1 MAAKLQQKCVVT
13 ENGKLAVIKDSE
25 VWGCCVF
32 NTIDEAVHY
41 AQIWCGRMIEGRPAY
56 ILKDWI
62 EGINISQTKDECIVT
77 ISNILVP

>member
-1 MAAKLQQKCVVT
+1 MAGKLQQKWVVT
-13 ENGKLAVIKDSE
+13 ENRALAVIKDSE

-41 AQIWCGRMIEGRPAY
+41 AQIWCGRMIANRPPY
-56 ILKDWI
+56 TPKEWI
-62 EGINISQTKDECIVT
+62 EGINISQTKDECIVA